1 MRHRYDRL
9 RQIKALDPVA
19 DHLAIYRMTATLEF
33 PWDMAQALS
42 LALFRTYAVPSI
54 GGLLAATGEFTERA
68 QRRYDDTGLLLDA
81 VLEHGPDG
89 ADGRAA
95 IRRINQMHRRYD
107 ISDDDMRYVLS
118 TFVVTPIRWLDAFG
132 WRPMSVH
139 ERIAD
144 AEYHRVLGRHLGIP
158 DLPRSWASFMRLHD
172 EYERAHFGR
181 DTGGRSVADS
191 TLDLLATFPPFDLL
205 PAAVVRQASVA
216 LMDTRLRDALGFP
229 APDRL
234 VAAGTRAGLRARGL
248 LLRLATPR
256 REPVRVRDSATVRS
270 RPPGYAIAALGTFP
284 PGCPVPDGHG
294 DGEPRPH

>member
-1 MRHRYDRL
+1 VRDRYDRL
-9 RQIKALDPVA
+9 RQIEALDPVA

-33 PWDMAQALS
+33 PWDMTQALS

-54 GGLLAATGEFTERA
+54 GRLLATTGEFTERA

-132 WRPMSVH
+132 WRPMSVP
-139 ERIAD
+139 ERVAS

-158 DLPRSWASFMRLHD
+158 DLPRSWAAFIRLHD
-172 EYERAHFGR
+172 EYERARFGP
-181 DTGGRSVADS
+181 DPGGRAVADS

-205 PAAVVRQASVA
+205 PAAVVRQASLA
-216 LMDTRLRDALGFP
+216 LLDDRLRNALGHP
-229 APDRL
+229 APPRVL
-234 VAAGTRAGLRARGL
+234 AAATRAGLRARGL

-270 RPPGYAIAALGTFP
+270 HPDGYEITSLGTFP
-284 PGCPVPDGHG
+284 TGCPVPPGRRG
-294 DGEPRPH
+294 DGG